1 MNKEEWPAGVYLTQ
15 VTFNLSIEC
24 TLYGIE
30 TLKIQYNDQMGFF
43 DKNMIPLGGDAY
55 LTATTYPY
63 SYLSASDAATT
74 SSANSTA
81 SQSSIV
87 SMVMMI
93 GIQAI
98 AGGSIEAMFCL
109 SYMM

>member
-1 MNKEEWPAGVYLTQ
+1 
-15 VTFNLSIEC
+15 
-24 TLYGIE
+24 
-30 TLKIQYNDQMGFF
+30 
-43 DKNMIPLGGDAY
+43 MIPLGGDAS
-55 LTATTYPY
+55 LKTTTYPY
-63 SYLSASDAATT
+63 SYLSASDASTT